1 LQKKYKGIIT
11 SFSFRNKTFKNLG
24 EWNSRNIKMVING
37 KTIIL
42 SFGQELYLQ
51 GSKEVYF
58 LDLLVM
64 NVSRPTHKI
73 EGGRFV

>member
-1 LQKKYKGIIT
+1 
-11 SFSFRNKTFKNLG
+11 
-24 EWNSRNIKMVING
+24 MVING